1 MEAAPVWAFFVSEIF
16 YFQEPVICVR
26 PDAADDKA
34 SSGTSVVTGVVL
46 AGGAGKGRG
55 QGL

>member
-1 MEAAPVWAFFVSEIF
+1 MRSRMAKQV
-16 YFQEPVICVR
+16 QELQ
-26 PDAADDKA
+26 A
-34 SSGTSVVTGVVL
+34 SASVVTGVVL